1 MSLVI
6 FQLYSQQIAQQFLLK
21 FRNIEFIKYVLWLW
35 NSYMLTKGM
44 SEFNTLKAM
53 YWGLNEREKE
63 EDNFSKYVQAI

>member
-1 MSLVI
+1 
-6 FQLYSQQIAQQFLLK
+6 
-21 FRNIEFIKYVLWLW
+21 
-35 NSYMLTKGM
+35 M